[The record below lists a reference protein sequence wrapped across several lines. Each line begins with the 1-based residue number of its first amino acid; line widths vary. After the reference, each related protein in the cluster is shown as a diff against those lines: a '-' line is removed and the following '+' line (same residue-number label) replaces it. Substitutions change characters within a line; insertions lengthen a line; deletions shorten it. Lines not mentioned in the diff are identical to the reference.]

1 MKIEIDHEVAD
12 EIVYQR
18 LYEMWEDDDAEG
30 SRDKRFG
37 KAVKRI
43 FAEILPP
50 QEWEVIFD
58 EDWMKYITKSDC
70 KQDREA
76 DERE

>member
-1 MKIEIDHEVAD
+1 MKIEIDLDTAD
-12 EIVYQR
+12 QVVYQR
-18 LYEMWEDDDAEG
+18 LFEMWEDEDAE

-50 QEWEVIFD
+50 QEWEAIFD
-58 EDWMKYITKSDC
+58 EDWMVYITKCDY

>member
-1 MKIEIDHEVAD
+1 MNIEIDHETAD
-12 EIVYQR
+12 QVVYQR
-18 LYEMWEDDDAEG
+18 LFEMWEDEHPE

-50 QEWEVIFD
+50 HEWEVIFE
-58 EDWMKYITKSDC
+58 EDWLAYITKNDY
-70 KQDREA
+70 KLDREA